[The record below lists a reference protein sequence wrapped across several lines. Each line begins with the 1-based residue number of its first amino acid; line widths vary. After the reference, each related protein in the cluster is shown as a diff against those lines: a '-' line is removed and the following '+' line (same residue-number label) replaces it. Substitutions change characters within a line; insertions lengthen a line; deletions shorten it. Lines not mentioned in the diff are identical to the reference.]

1 MSREA
6 LIQVVERMTVDSA
19 FRSQLEGD
27 PTSALTGYELTGDE
41 RAALLSRDSAKLQ
54 ALGLDARIT
63 KQDTGGAFENT
74 PFTG

>member
-6 LIQVVERMTVDSA
+6 LIQVVERLSVDGA

-27 PTSALTGYELTGDE
+27 PTSALAGYELTSDE
-41 RAALLSRDSAKLQ
+41 RAALLSRDAAKRQ

-63 KQDTGGAFENT
+63 KQATGGAWENT